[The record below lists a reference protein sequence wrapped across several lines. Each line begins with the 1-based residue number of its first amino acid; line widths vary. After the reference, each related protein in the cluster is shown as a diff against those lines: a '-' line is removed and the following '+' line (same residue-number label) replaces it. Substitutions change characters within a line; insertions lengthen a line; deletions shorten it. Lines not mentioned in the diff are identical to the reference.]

1 MKVFNWFYAL
11 LWLTALT
18 SLAEMLRNSLQGLF
32 TRLAGIDEENVAR
45 TGIGT
50 LGHMLGGVN
59 NAFSQSASGTNT
71 NLRNMRNIAGMVYGQ
86 GQNGGLN
93 TRPSGINGNIMGTN
107 ATAFDGI
114 NRNTSQTTSQTQ
126 GQAGTSFNNIGGQG
140 QSEANVDGNAGI
152 NQNEAQTSQV
162 ENDLTGRSLE
172 QDKYNQMFV
181 NNLHGM
187 SNTRINPGKIAGGA
201 LNKWMGHT
209 YEGAA
214 LASGI
219 GSQISGMHNFIQTGK
234 ALKMTAKQI
243 SEESGGKLTEKE
255 AMTRLVN
262 SKDNKFITG
271 QAGTKF
277 NAIKIMAG
285 HTKNFQTGE
294 KVIANLHPYTRANY
308 SPWRT

>member
-45 TGIGT
+45 TGIGA
-50 LGHMLGGVN
+50 LGHMLGGVT
-59 NAFSQSASGTNT
+59 NAFSQSASGSNT
-71 NLRNMRNIAGMVYGQ
+71 NLRNIAGMVYGQ
-86 GQNGGLN
+86 GQTGGLN
-93 TRPSGINGNIMGTN
+93 TRPSGIDGNIMGTN
-107 ATAFDGI
+107 ANATASGGI

-126 GQAGTSFNNIGGQG
+126 GQAGTSFTNIGGQG
-140 QSEANVDGNAGI
+140 QSEANVGGNSGI
-152 NQNEAQTSQV
+152 NQNAAQTSQV
-162 ENDLTGRSLE
+162 ANDLTGRSLE

-187 SNTRINPGKIAGGA
+187 SNTRVNPGKIAGGA

-219 GSQISGMHNFIQTGK
+219 GSQISGVHNFIQTGK

-255 AMTRLVN
+255 AMAGLVN

-271 QAGTKF
+271 QAGTNF
-277 NAIKIMAG
+277 NAMKIMAG
-285 HTKNFQTGE
+285 HTKNFQAGE
-294 KVIANLHPYTRANY
+294 KVIANLHPYTRANFN
-308 SPWRT
+308 PWRT